1 MTAERV
7 YRMLLRV
14 YPSGFRS
21 EYGREMTLIFRDE
34 YRMRDATALAFWIS
48 MVWDV
53 THSAMSIWVDSWIAR
68 ANNYTPI
75 LEAIMKIAGILAA
88 SLGVFGA
95 LNAVAEGVAMRGR
108 GMLERPPL
116 LAVVLGGVAG
126 VLLIVAGAAVVRS
139 TRSARNTATIALV
152 ASLLIVSIVRLTN
165 PWMSELSEL
174 IGIALPVALLAVL
187 HWPRRHDD
195 SSASPA

>member
-7 YRMLLRV
+7 YRLLLRV
-14 YPSGFRS
+14 YPRDFRS

-34 YRMRDATALAFWIS
+34 YRMCDTGALTFWVS

-53 THSAMSIWVDSWIAR
+53 AHSAMSMWADVWIAR
-68 ANNYTPI
+68 GKNYTRTV
-75 LEAIMKIAGILAA
+75 EVVMKFAGILAA
-88 SLGVFGA
+88 SLGVFGV
-95 LNAVAEGVAMRGR
+95 LNAVAEGVAMRGT
-108 GMLERPPL
+108 LERPPL
-116 LAVVLGGVAG
+116 LGVVLGGAAG
-126 VLLIVAGAAVVRS
+126 VLLIAAGAAVVRS

-152 ASLLIVSIVRLTN
+152 TSLLIVMIVRLTH

-174 IGIALPVALLAVL
+174 IGIGLPIALLAAL
-187 HWPRRHDD
+187 HWPRRRDD

>member
-7 YRMLLRV
+7 YRLLLRV
-14 YPSGFRS
+14 YPSDFRS
-21 EYGREMTLIFRDE
+21 DYGHEMTLIFRDE
-34 YRMRDATALAFWIS
+34 YRMRGATALAFWMSI
-48 MVWDV
+48 VWDL
-53 THSAMSIWVDSWIAR
+53 THSAMSVWADSLIAR
-68 ANNYTPI
+68 GKNYTQI
-75 LEAIMKIAGILAA
+75 FGAIMKIPSILAA

-95 LNAVAEGVAMRGR
+95 LNAVAEAVAMRGA
-108 GMLERPPL
+108 LERPPL

>member
-7 YRMLLRV
+7 YRLLLRV

-48 MVWDV
+48 AVWDV

-68 ANNYTPI
+68 GKNYTRTV
-75 LEAIMKIAGILAA
+75 EVVMKFAGILAA
-88 SLGVFGA
+88 SLGVFGV
-95 LNAVAEGVAMRGR
+95 LNAVAEGVAKRGT
-108 GMLERPPL
+108 LERPPL
-116 LAVVLGGVAG
+116 LGVVLGGAAG
-126 VLLIVAGAAVVRS
+126 VLLIAAGAAVVRS

>member
-7 YRMLLRV
+7 YRLLLRV
-14 YPSGFRS
+14 YPSDFRS
-21 EYGREMTLIFRDE
+21 EYGHEMTLIFRDE
-34 YRMRDATALAFWIS
+34 YRMRGATALAFWMSIA
-48 MVWDV
+48 WDL
-53 THSAMSIWVDSWIAR
+53 THSAMSVWADSLIAR
-68 ANNYTPI
+68 GKNYTQI
-75 LEAIMKIAGILAA
+75 FEAIMRIAAILAA

-95 LNAVAEGVAMRGR
+95 LNAVAEAVAMRGA
-108 GMLERPPL
+108 LERPPL

-174 IGIALPVALLAVL
+174 IGIALPAALLAVL
-187 HWPRRHDD
+187 HWPRRRDD

>member
-7 YRMLLRV
+7 YRLLLRV

-34 YRMRDATALAFWIS
+34 YRMRDVTRLAFWIS

-68 ANNYTPI
+68 ANNYTQI

-88 SLGVFGA
+88 SLGVFGG

-108 GMLERPPL
+108 AMFERPP
-116 LAVVLGGVAG
+116 
-126 VLLIVAGAAVVRS
+126 
-139 TRSARNTATIALV
+139 
-152 ASLLIVSIVRLTN
+152 
-165 PWMSELSEL
+165 
-174 IGIALPVALLAVL
+174 LLAVL
-187 HWPRRHDD
+187 HWPRRHDG